1 MTGIDVYR
9 DRIHRAQAALKSA
22 GVDLLCVGPGPD
34 LVYLTG
40 ITAHLSERLNLLLL
54 PVEGSPSFVVPRL
67 EAPNVADK
75 ADLVEIHAWEET
87 ESPSELAAKLA
98 GPAKSVA
105 VGDQLHAIFLLRLQE
120 AMPSASWTPGGP
132 ALRDLRMRKDA
143 AEIAAQR
150 EVAERTDRAWAIFL
164 ESGPIA
170 GLTEQQAMDRLSNL
184 MKEQGITPMFGIC
197 ASGPNSA
204 SPHYHTGDRVIQQ
217 GDAVIFDFGGELD
230 SYLSDMTRTVVIG
243 EPSDEYRK
251 VYEIVLRAN
260 QAAFEAVKPG
270 VPCEEIDKVAR
281 DVITEAGYGPNF
293 IHRVGHGLGLDVH
306 EEPYMVSG
314 NTLPLAPGM
323 VFSDEPGIY
332 LEGKFGVRI
341 EDTVAVTES
350 GAVRLNSAPKDLT
363 VMD

>member
-1 MTGIDVYR
+1 
-9 DRIHRAQAALKSA
+9 
-22 GVDLLCVGPGPD
+22 
-34 LVYLTG
+34 
-40 ITAHLSERLNLLLL
+40 
-54 PVEGSPSFVVPRL
+54 VVPRL

-75 ADLVEIHAWEET
+75 SDLVEIHAWEET

-98 GPAKSVA
+98 GSAKSVA
-105 VGDQLHAIFLLRLQE
+105 IGDQLHAIFLLRLQQ

-132 ALRDLRMRKDA
+132 VLRDLRMRKDA
-143 AEIAAQR
+143 AEIEAQR
-150 EVAERTDRAWAIFL
+150 EVADRTDRAWAIFL

-170 GLTEQQAMDRLSNL
+170 GLTEQQAMDRLADL

-204 SPHYHTGDRVIQQ
+204 SPHYHTGERTIQQ
-217 GDAVIFDFGGELD
+217 GDAVIFDFGGELNN
-230 SYLSDMTRTVVIG
+230 YLSDMTRTVVIG

-260 QAAFEAVKPG
+260 QAAFKAVKPS
-270 VPCEEIDKVAR
+270 VPCEDIDKAAR
-281 DVITEAGYGPNF
+281 DIITEAGYGQNF

-341 EDTVAVTES
+341 EDTVAVTDT